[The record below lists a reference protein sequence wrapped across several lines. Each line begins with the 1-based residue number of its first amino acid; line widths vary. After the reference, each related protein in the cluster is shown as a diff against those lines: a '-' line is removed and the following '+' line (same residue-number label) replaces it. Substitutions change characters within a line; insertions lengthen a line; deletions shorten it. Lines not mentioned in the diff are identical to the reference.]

1 MESGLTYEEIVE
13 ILLRQDELLGLYR
26 NQLKELTKEYDADD
40 ELIELTQLRSPRL
53 NSKEKHT
60 VKPCMKKCSVY

>member
-26 NQLKELTKEYDADD
+26 NQLKD
-40 ELIELTQLRSPRL
+40 ERIRCR
-53 NSKEKHT
+53 
-60 VKPCMKKCSVY
+60 

>member
-26 NQLKELTKEYDADD
+26 NQLKELTKEREVCPVPY
-40 ELIELTQLRSPRL
+40 ELL
-53 NSKEKHT
+53 
-60 VKPCMKKCSVY
+60 